1 MPPVEP
7 TAVSRP
13 KAVDFIPG
21 YRLDHVVGKG
31 GMGEV
36 YQAVQL
42 SLGRKV
48 ALKLL
53 SAELAKDAAF
63 VARFEKEGA
72 ALAALSHPNIV
83 AIVDK
88 GKTESTYYLVMEF
101 VDGPSLRE
109 VMRSPLYTPGQAL
122 HMFAQVCRA
131 IDYAHQRGIIHRD
144 LKPENI
150 LFDEQ
155 AGGIAKVT
163 DFGLAGFEEK
173 DGKFNLTQTH
183 VAMGTASYMAPEQM
197 VDARKADAR
206 ADIYS
211 LGVLLYELLV
221 GETPKGN
228 YDPPSVKKA
237 ELDKRLDPIVSRCLK
252 QAPGDR
258 YASVGELL
266 KELEPL
272 VPVTSMVF
280 TAHTSPGQRFVRKA
294 RDVARSTARVFEA
307 AVVLCAVAIIVVSL
321 VRDKVKSAQL
331 PAGMELTTDSGGKWP
346 LTTAGRV
353 DKQSPSL
360 TLGDGP
366 DTVPV
371 VAVGRKVALEHGNIL
386 FVPPEDT
393 RTGRAVLDVE
403 LKGDGM
409 SFSAE
414 AFTQESKRSWFDP
427 IRALFTGPRPNA
439 RSALMLVGEPGRY
452 VALIIPGNGDPPSL
466 EWALGEKRGSM
477 SAPLVTGGAT
487 TFLELKIDPSTG
499 ELAALVGKGRDQR
512 LLADSV
518 TLGPQLA
525 HALRRA
531 PPRGGR
537 LPRGHLPLL
546 AAGGARPQPAAP
558 AAAQGGHHHRGAA
571 PAARAPHGGP
581 GAQPTPPGV
590 AQAARAPR
598 RAGAGQKAVEPTARR

>member
-13 KAVDFIPG
+13 RAADFIPG
-21 YRLDHVVGKG
+21 YRLDHIVGKG

-53 SAELAKDAAF
+53 SPELAQDQAF

-83 AIVDK
+83 SIVDK

-101 VDGPSLRE
+101 VDGSSLRE

-122 HMFAQVCRA
+122 KMFEQVCRA
-131 IDYAHQRGIIHRD
+131 IEYAHARGIIHRD

-197 VDARKADAR
+197 IDARKADAR

-211 LGVLLYELLV
+211 LGVILYELLV
-221 GETPKGN
+221 GEVPKGN
-228 YDPPSVKKA
+228 FEVPSQRKP
-237 ELDKRLDPIVSRCLK
+237 ELDKRLDAIVARCLK
-252 QAPGDR
+252 QSPDDR
-258 YASVGELL
+258 YPSVGELM

-280 TAHTSPGQRFVRKA
+280 TAHTSAGQRFVRKA
-294 RDVARSTARVFEA
+294 VDFGRRTARVTEA
-307 AVVLCAVAIIVVSL
+307 LVLTCALAVIVAAM

-346 LTTAGRV
+346 ITTSGRV
-353 DKQSPSL
+353 DKEAQVL
-360 TLGDGP
+360 TLGEGP
-366 DTVPV
+366 DSVPI
-371 VAVGRKVALEHGNIL
+371 VAVGRQVVVKDAAIL
-386 FVPPEDT
+386 FAKPEEA

-403 LKGDGM
+403 LHGDGLV
-409 SFSAE
+409 FSAE
-414 AFTQESKRSWFDP
+414 VTTQEVKRSWFDP
-427 IRALFTGPRPNA
+427 IRAIFAGPRPNA

-452 VALIIPGNGDPPSL
+452 VALIIPGNGEPPSL

-477 SAPLVTGGAT
+477 SAPLVTGGT
-487 TFLELKIDPSTG
+487 TTHLMLKIDPLTG

-518 TLGPQLA
+518 TLGPGWRMLFGE
-525 HALRRA
+525 
-531 PPRGGR
+531 PPRAAVGCLEGTCR
-537 LPRGHLPLL
+537 FGALEERSLNLPP
-546 AAGGARPQPAAP
+546 PAAP
-558 AAAQGGHHHRGAA
+558 KVEVPIEEEPSHQVAQAHNPIHPVPVKTPLRPPA
-571 PAARAPHGGP
+571 PTP
-581 GAQPTPPGV
+581 GKKQPTPVPG
-590 AQAARAPR
+590 
-598 RAGAGQKAVEPTARR
+598 GKKK